1 MRPSQTPSQAPSQ
14 SQSHSRLL
22 ISKDSGSRALSDF
35 GTSQDAAAPSAN
47 TAHLD
52 ESAEARLGGPG
63 SPFGP
68 PCSSTQRPGIVRKYH
83 ASRHRATHRG
93 IADVETLVAW
103 SRIGQRP
110 RSAGAGDD
118 RCRARWASDVLLRPA
133 ASERHVLAFS
143 GTHRSL
149 ILCG

>member
-1 MRPSQTPSQAPSQ
+1 MMPLTQTHSQAPTQ

-68 PCSSTQRPGIVRKYH
+68 PCSSTDYNCPDYEKPSAARQMR
-83 ASRHRATHRG
+83 RG
-93 IADVETLVAW
+93 IASVAALAEW
-103 SRIGQRP
+103 QRIGQRP
-110 RSAGAGDD
+110 RGA
-118 RCRARWASDVLLRPA
+118 R
-133 ASERHVLAFS
+133 
-143 GTHRSL
+143 
-149 ILCG
+149 